1 LIIRGLIC
9 ASDFEVYSLHG
20 PTEMGFA
27 QKGEV
32 ALPVWSLSL
41 RFSAYLCD
49 LCVKKAISAQ
59 RSQRYA
65 ENRREKSSPSH
76 FLQSHGDAI
85 V

>member
-1 LIIRGLIC
+1 LITRGLTC

-32 ALPVWSLSL
+32 ALPVWSLS
-41 RFSAYLCD
+41 
-49 LCVKKAISAQ
+49 
-59 RSQRYA
+59 
-65 ENRREKSSPSH
+65 RREKSSPSH